1 MKSCQKY
8 WRPALLSLLL
18 FLTAVPAVAQVPRA
32 VFGELGS
39 ATW

>member
-1 MKSCQKY
+1 MKSCQNY
-8 WRPALLSLLL
+8 WRPALLTLLL
-18 FLTAVPAVAQVPRA
+18 LLAASSAVAQVPRA